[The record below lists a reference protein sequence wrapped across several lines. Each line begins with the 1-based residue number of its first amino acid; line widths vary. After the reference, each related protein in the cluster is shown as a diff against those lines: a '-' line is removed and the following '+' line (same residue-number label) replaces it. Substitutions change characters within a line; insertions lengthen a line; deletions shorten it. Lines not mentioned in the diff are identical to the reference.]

1 MEIKSFKKE
10 LIQKYSFL
18 TTTEAMETNKVIL
31 VTAIGIIQG
40 TVMQLPDES
49 EASNTITNDLLM
61 AKLTERFAE
70 DYRSD
75 NKIAEDEPLPGNDG
89 GFCLKDVCV
98 KPHMPKGT
106 CFHVFRTQNSYLP
119 YSSQLRQL
127 CSYVA

>member
-18 TTTEAMETNKVIL
+18 TTTEGMETNKVVL

-40 TVMQLPDES
+40 TFMLFPDES
-49 EASNTITNDLLM
+49 ETSNTITNDLLM

-75 NKIAEDEPLPGNDG
+75 NKIAEDMPLPGNDG
-89 GFCLKDVCV
+89 GFCLKDVCI
-98 KPHMPKGT
+98 KSASATFNLP
-106 CFHVFRTQNSYLP
+106 FLFVFYDQIIAATIGNI
-119 YSSQLRQL
+119 
-127 CSYVA
+127 